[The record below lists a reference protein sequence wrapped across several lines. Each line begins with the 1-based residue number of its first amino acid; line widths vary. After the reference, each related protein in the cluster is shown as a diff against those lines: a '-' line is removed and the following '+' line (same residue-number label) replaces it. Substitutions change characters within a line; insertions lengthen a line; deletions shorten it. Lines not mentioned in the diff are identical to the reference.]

1 MNSSDTKLHAPH
13 AAALIAAIGLSA
25 SALGVLAVDPATNVT
40 AGTQPSGL
48 ASGDFDGDGDRDLVT
63 TVDDGN
69 DIVVLL
75 NDGSGGYSLGPN
87 SNLPASSSPQDVV
100 AGRLDGDTIMDLAVA
115 VRDPAGAVI
124 ILFGNGNATF
134 TMSSTVTVGDR
145 PRGLSIADIDG
156 DGDLDLAVA
165 NRDSASA
172 SVLTNNGSGSFTA
185 QTVAVGGEARFTAL
199 GDFDD
204 DGDRDLAVT
213 NADNRTVEIFSNT
226 AGTFTLFQTLFLSA
240 AVRPDGV
247 VAADLDGDT
256 KEDDLAVG
264 TSDGTLGINQVAVF
278 LSGTIGFTGPTVF
291 NTGGTNTSEV
301 AAADLDCDGL
311 NDLITSNSDSNDLS
325 MLPNVGA
332 GAFGP
337 AMLRAAGT
345 TPGDLDTGD
354 FDGDGDPDIAAAN
367 RDSNNVSVLINQ
379 SCIPCPADID
389 GDGVVNVTDFLAL
402 LAAWGPN
409 PGHPADI
416 NGDGTVGVN
425 DFLELLAS
433 WGGCP

>member
-1 MNSSDTKLHAPH
+1 MDSSDTKLHAPH

-25 SALGVLAVDPATNVT
+25 SALGVLAVDPATSVT

>member
-25 SALGVLAVDPATNVT
+25 SASGQISVDPATSVP

-48 ASGDFDGDGDRDLVT
+48 ASGDFDGDLDRDLVT
-63 TVDDGN
+63 TVDDAN

-75 NDGSGGYSLGPN
+75 NDGSGTYSMGPN
-87 SNLPASSSPQDVV
+87 SILPASSSPQDIV

-124 ILFGNGNATF
+124 ILLGNGNATF
-134 TMSSTVTVGDR
+134 TMSSTIAVGDR

-172 SVLTNNGSGSFTA
+172 SVLTNNGSGSFTV

-204 DGDRDLAVT
+204 DTDLDLAVT
-213 NADNRTVEIFSNT
+213 NSDNRSVEIFENI
-226 AGTFTLFQTLFLSA
+226 AGTFSFSETLFVNPAT
-240 AVRPDGV
+240 RPDGV

-256 KEDDLAVG
+256 KADDLAVG
-264 TSDGTLGINQVAVF
+264 VAVF
-278 LSGTIGFTGPTVF
+278 LSGPAGFSGPSAYD
-291 NTGGTNTSEV
+291 TGGTNTSEV

-311 NDLITSNSDSNDLS
+311 TDLVTSNSDSNNLS
-325 MLPNVGA
+325 LLTNTGA
-332 GAFGP
+332 GVFGP
-337 AMLRAAGT
+337 ATLEAAGT
-345 TPGDLDTGD
+345 TPGDLDTSD
-354 FDGDGDPDIAAAN
+354 FDGDGDADIAVAN
-367 RDSNNVSVLINQ
+367 RDSNDVSVLINQ
-379 SCIPCPADID
+379 TCIPCPADID
-389 GDGVVNVTDFLAL
+389 GDGVVNVNDFLAL

-425 DFLELLAS
+425 DFLELLAA

>member
-1 MNSSDTKLHAPH
+1 MNSSDPKLHAPH
-13 AAALIAAIGLSA
+13 AAALLAAIGLSA
-25 SALGVLAVDPATNVT
+25 SALGALTVDPATSVS

-48 ASGDFDGDGDRDLVT
+48 ASGDFDGDLDRDLVT
-63 TVDDGN
+63 TVDDAN

-75 NDGSGGYSLGPN
+75 NNGSGQYSMGPN
-87 SNLPASSSPQDVV
+87 SNLPPSSSPQDVV

-124 ILFGNGNATF
+124 ILLGNGNATF
-134 TMSSTVTVGDR
+134 TMSSTITVGDR

-172 SVLTNNGSGSFTA
+172 SVLTNDGSGSFTA

-204 DGDRDLAVT
+204 DTDLDLAVT
-213 NADNRTVEIFSNT
+213 NSDGRSVEIFENT
-226 AGTFTLFQTLFLSA
+226 AGTFSFSETLFVNPAT
-240 AVRPDGV
+240 RPDGV

-278 LSGTIGFTGPTVF
+278 LSGPAGFSGPSVF
-291 NTGGTNTSEV
+291 DTGGTNTSEV

-311 NDLITSNSDSNDLS
+311 NDLVTSNSDSNNLS
-325 MLPNVGA
+325 LLTNTGA

-337 AMLRAAGT
+337 AMLQAAGT

-354 FDGDGDPDIAAAN
+354 FDGDGDSDIAAAN
-367 RDSNNVSVLINQ
+367 RDSNDVSVLINQ
-379 SCIPCPADID
+379 TCVPCPADID
-389 GDGVVNVTDFLAL
+389 GDGVVDVRDFLAL

-425 DFLELLAS
+425 DFLELLAN